1 MTNKT
6 RRIKKVFVVR
16 HCTPQ
21 DTGEQ
26 IPHAKANFCLF
37 DFVHW
42 MWLETVLSCLTKWY
56 KETTIN
62 HLCTDISAKPLH
74 TVRGENCS
82 RQKRLLSSFW
92 NPHSVRPV
100 LHVSS
105 GFEPSGWQSE
115 PEVPV
120 LCAAVR
126 LGFDTG
132 QSDQSYA
139 NGNQMGRESPVDY
152 RRRREACVFMY
163 SYGDLGPL
171 FFFLPFFSLLSLSQT
186 REGCLVCCLHAPLI
200 NAVCDFA
207 DFEICA
213 NQ

>member
-1 MTNKT
+1 MP
-6 RRIKKVFVVR
+6 RLIF
-16 HCTPQ
+16 
-21 DTGEQ
+21 
-26 IPHAKANFCLF
+26 ACLILYIGCDLKQCF
-37 DFVHW
+37 LALQSV
-42 MWLETVLSCLTKWY
+42 T

-62 HLCTDISAKPLH
+62 HLCTDISVKKSV
-74 TVRGENCS
+74 TYCTGGGNCS
-82 RQKRLLSSFW
+82 RRRRLLSSLW
-92 NPHSVRPV
+92 NPHSVRPF

-163 SYGDLGPL
+163 SYGDLGP
-171 FFFLPFFSLLSLSQT
+171 FFFFPSSFSFPSSL
-186 REGCLVCCLHAPLI
+186 
-200 NAVCDFA
+200 
-207 DFEICA
+207 
-213 NQ
+213 